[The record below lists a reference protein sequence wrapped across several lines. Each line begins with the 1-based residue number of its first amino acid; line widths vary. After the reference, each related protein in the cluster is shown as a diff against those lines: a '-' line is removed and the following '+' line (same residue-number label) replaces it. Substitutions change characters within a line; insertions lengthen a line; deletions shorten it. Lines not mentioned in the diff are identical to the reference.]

1 MFMCKTRLKQLREEK
16 NLTQKQLSD
25 LSGVPQEQISRYERG
40 RSMTEE
46 TIKKIVK
53 ALEVNADYFLGLT
66 KDKKSN

>member
-1 MFMCKTRLKQLREEK
+1 MTKTKLKELRIEK
-16 NLTQKQLSD
+16 QMTQKELSE

-53 ALEVNADYFLGLT
+53 ALNVNADYFLGLT
-66 KDKKSN
+66 DKNNEKG

>member
-1 MFMCKTRLKQLREEK
+1 MSKTRLKELRTEK
-16 NLTQKQLSD
+16 KLTQKELSK

-53 ALEVNADYFLGLT
+53 ALDVNADYFLGLT
-66 KDKKSN
+66 KKKD

>member
-53 ALEVNADYFLGLT
+53 ALEVNADYFLKLT
-66 KDKKSN
+66 EDE